1 MGKFTDTT
9 HKLANAIN
17 SHDPDA
23 IAKFYAADAIAY
35 DPMYPQPLRGREAIK
50 KDSADFF
57 RAFPDMRLEMVT
69 VVEADD
75 RTGAGEL
82 KFTGTNTG
90 AITTPTGDEIPA
102 TNKRIDLRGA
112 AFVSVNDRGEIT
124 EERRYYDV
132 TSMLRQLGIAPE
144 QATTE
149 VGARR

>member
-1 MGKFTDTT
+1 
-9 HKLANAIN
+9 
-17 SHDPDA
+17 
-23 IAKFYAADAIAY
+23 
-35 DPMYPQPLRGREAIK
+35 
-50 KDSADFF
+50 
-57 RAFPDMRLEMVT
+57 MRLEMVT

-102 TNKRIDLRGA
+102 TNKRVDLRGA